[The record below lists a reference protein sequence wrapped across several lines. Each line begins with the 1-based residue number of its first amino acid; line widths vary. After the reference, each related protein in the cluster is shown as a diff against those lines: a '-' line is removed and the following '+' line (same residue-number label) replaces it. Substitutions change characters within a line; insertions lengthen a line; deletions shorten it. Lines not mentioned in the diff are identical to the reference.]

1 MWPTTRAR
9 VWPSPRSGS
18 GDSHLQHP
26 SGPAAAVAAVGA
38 VVAVSRLLSVSVRVG
53 SVDMEETS
61 LAEAEEDVDG
71 WCG

>member
-1 MWPTTRAR
+1 MWPTRAR
-9 VWPSPRSGS
+9 VWPRSGS

-26 SGPAAAVAAVGA
+26 NGPAAAGAAVGA

-71 WCG
+71 W